1 MSDLDIFYTGMLFL
15 FGACFGSFA
24 NAIIYRLPLEMSILG
39 RSRCTQCKKQI
50 PGWHNIPLL
59 SYFILRG
66 QCSNCKAP
74 FSVRYP
80 LVELLTAIL
89 FSAVY
94 FYYGMSWTTLEYLIL
109 VWMLVVCSFIDLDH
123 MILPDVFTL
132 SGIVIGLLGAF
143 LNPERQF
150 MDAVWGVLFGGGILW
165 LVAYVYYLF
174 TGREGLGG
182 GDIKLLGWLGALLG
196 WKAVP
201 FIILTSSVFG
211 TVVGLYLSRNSE
223 DKMKAV
229 IPFGPFIALGA
240 VLYILGLKS
249 AGLWYVDLFF
259 PPIQ

>member
-1 MSDLDIFYTGMLFL
+1 LSDLDIFYTGMLFL

-24 NAIIYRLPLEMSILG
+24 NAIIYRWPLGMSILG
-39 RSRCTQCKKQI
+39 RSCCTQCKKQI
-50 PGWHNIPLL
+50 PGWHNIPLI
-59 SYFILRG
+59 SYFILKG
-66 QCSNCKAP
+66 KCSNCSAH
-74 FSVRYP
+74 FSIRYP

-89 FSAVY
+89 FSSVY
-94 FYYGMSWTTLEYLIL
+94 FYYGWSWTTVEYLIL
-109 VWMLVVCSFIDLDH
+109 VWSLVVCSFIDLDH
-123 MILPDVFTL
+123 MILPDAFTL

-150 MDAVWGVLFGGGILW
+150 MDAVWGALFGGGILW
-165 LVAYVYYLF
+165 VVAYIYYIF

-182 GDIKLLGWLGALLG
+182 GDIKLLGWLGAILG
-196 WKAVP
+196 WKAIP